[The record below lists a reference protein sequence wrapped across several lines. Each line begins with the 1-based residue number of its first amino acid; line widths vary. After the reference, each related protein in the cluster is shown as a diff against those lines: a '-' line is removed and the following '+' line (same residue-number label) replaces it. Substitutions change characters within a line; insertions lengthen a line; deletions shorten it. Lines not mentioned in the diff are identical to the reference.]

1 MKKYKV
7 TSNKNVNK
15 QANKQNKEKK
25 KKIYIYEKK
34 S

>member
-25 KKIYIYEKK
+25 NIYIYEKK